1 MTVEVVAQD
10 DAAPKLVVASLL
22 LKPALSRLDL
32 AVLFLLT
39 ILGQDKGRLQAD
51 NLRLFRR
58 NQQRRDE
65 ATVRPA

>member
-1 MTVEVVAQD
+1 
-10 DAAPKLVVASLL
+10 VASLL